1 MNRVSG
7 RLVLFRGTQPPGERG
22 VIGSGEQVNMS
33 RYSLILAVC
42 LYSGGTAAAA
52 SWAETTFDELT
63 KDFGSVSRGP
73 TLSHPFRIKNNTRSD
88 ITISSVRVSCGVCS
102 SAGILKSTLKPGE
115 ETAVVGRMDTTR
127 FTGLKVITIFVTFS
141 EPQWEEVRLV
151 MQANSRDDLVV
162 FPDMLAFGQ
171 VKHGSKPVSKVNVS
185 FLGNSRFE
193 IQEVQ
198 SESNYIK
205 TAVKETRRDASEV
218 SYELT
223 AKVRSDAPVGK
234 WYTDVW
240 LKTNNPSAPKVRVP
254 LTVEIEAA
262 LTISPAQLNL
272 GQIAIDAEVER
283 KVIIRGAKAFKIT
296 EIKGVDETLSVSDST
311 TDSKPIHV
319 LTVKLKGIKY
329 GEVVRTL
336 QVITDLAE
344 DGKVELHTRGKVM
357 P

>member
-1 MNRVSG
+1 
-7 RLVLFRGTQPPGERG
+7 
-22 VIGSGEQVNMS
+22 MS
-33 RYSLILAVC
+33 RYSVFLAVF
-42 LYSGGTAAAA
+42 LYSGATAAAA
-52 SWAETTFDELT
+52 SWADATFDELT

-73 TLSHPFRIKNNTRSD
+73 TLSHPFRIKNNTKSD

-102 SAGILKSTLKPGE
+102 SAGVLKSTLRPGE

-162 FPDMLAFGQ
+162 SPDMLAFGQ
-171 VKHGSKPVSKVNVS
+171 VKHGSKPVSKIRVS

-198 SESNYIK
+198 SESNYIRA
-205 TAVKETRRDASEV
+205 AVKETRRDATEV

-223 AKVRSDAPVGK
+223 AKVRGDAPVGK

-240 LKTNNPSAPKVRVP
+240 LKTNSPSAPKVRVP

-272 GQIAIDAEVER
+272 GQIALEAEVER
-283 KVIIRGAKAFKIT
+283 KVIVRGAKAFKIT
-296 EIKGVDETLSVSDST
+296 EIKGTDETLSVTHST

-319 LTVKLKGIKY
+319 LTVKLKGTQPGDVNRK
-329 GEVVRTL
+329 L
-336 QVITDLAE
+336 MVITDLKE
-344 DGKVELHTRGKVM
+344 DGKVELHARGKVM